1 MGLNATD
8 LDAFSEGNAF
18 MSRLRKAILACA
30 GASICLGF
38 ATPAQSQVVPTSN
51 GTLAPAGSYTLN
63 MSNGSDF
70 AAALVTTDATGQ
82 ATNISGLVDGTDPI
96 TALSSYAGADNLLYN
111 TGAWVSFGGLSFSTN
126 TLGDFNFYNSGLG
139 YYGLLSSR
147 LDINGNPDG
156 VQATAQ
162 VTAVPEPSTW
172 AMMLLGFMTA
182 GLSLRRQR
190 REKKLMRQVA

>member
-1 MGLNATD
+1 
-8 LDAFSEGNAF
+8 
-18 MSRLRKAILACA
+18 
-30 GASICLGF
+30 
-38 ATPAQSQVVPTSN
+38 
-51 GTLAPAGSYTLN
+51 
-63 MSNGSDF
+63 
-70 AAALVTTDATGQ
+70 LVTTDATGQ